1 MYVYIYMSQNPCN
14 IVSSCY
20 VCTYCNMICWK
31 EKNIQI
37 QPLKERKR
45 MPLTIVREKTNKQ
58 RWVTSKALHQFL
70 HVSSVRSV
78 ETPLKSRLKHNFKAM
93 RPQKKISDDQTR
105 HLPKC
110 IMQMVC
116 FPPMP
121 LRLLHALFNLP
132 WASSDMS
139 RCRDR
144 FCSWKQNR
152 LLGAL
157 KVTVER
163 IDDAV
168 LREWQVVV

>member
-1 MYVYIYMSQNPCN
+1 ML
-14 IVSSCY
+14 
-20 VCTYCNMICWK
+20 K
-31 EKNIQI
+31 GKNIQI
-37 QPLKERKR
+37 QLLKKCPSPLCG
-45 MPLTIVREKTNKQ
+45 EKTNKQ

-78 ETPLKSRLKHNFKAM
+78 EMPLKSRLKHNLKAM
-93 RPQKKISDDQTR
+93 RPQKEISDDQTR

-116 FPPMP
+116 FPPT